1 MKNFILLFLFTQFC
15 TTYAK
20 TVNII
25 IADTTNVVNNK
36 NITYVVTQD
45 SKNVFISVETDDKKA
60 SQALLKEGVT
70 VYFDVKGKKKKN
82 VFVRY
87 PNKLPKPN
95 RQKQQQ
101 PQPNTEEN
109 LPNREELIEGLPQ
122 EAIYSHFNS
131 KREFHILLNDLDTD
145 ISLDILKH
153 NRIKYNL
160 RIPKHR
166 INKDP
171 KKSLEKLSIGVLIG
185 RDQTDRPGNDERP
198 GGQSGGRGGNSQGG
212 GPPGGGGS
220 GGGPPGGGNGG
231 GNGGGQRPTQENRPQ
246 ISIFWF
252 KANSI

>member
-1 MKNFILLFLFTQFC
+1 MKNFILLFLFTQLC

-20 TVNII
+20 TVNTII
-25 IADTTNVVNNK
+25 TDTTNVVNNK
-36 NITYVVTQD
+36 NITYTVTQD
-45 SKNVFISVETDDKKA
+45 SKNVSISVETFDKKA
-60 SQALLKEGVT
+60 SQALLREGVT
-70 VYFDVKGKKKKN
+70 VYFDLKGKKKKN

-95 RQKQQQ
+95 RQKQQSQ
-101 PQPNTEEN
+101 PYTDEN
-109 LPNREELIEGLPQ
+109 LPNIEELIESLPQ

-131 KREFHILLNDLDTD
+131 QREFHILLNDLDTNVS
-145 ISLDILKH
+145 IEILKH

-185 RDQTDRPGNDERP
+185 RNQTDRPSNDERP
-198 GGQSGGRGGNSQGG
+198 TGQSGGRGGNSQGG

-220 GGGPPGGGNGG
+220 GGGPPGGKNGG
-231 GNGGGQRPTQENRPQ
+231 NQRPTQENSPQ
-246 ISIFWF
+246 ISIFWL
-252 KANSI
+252 KANPL